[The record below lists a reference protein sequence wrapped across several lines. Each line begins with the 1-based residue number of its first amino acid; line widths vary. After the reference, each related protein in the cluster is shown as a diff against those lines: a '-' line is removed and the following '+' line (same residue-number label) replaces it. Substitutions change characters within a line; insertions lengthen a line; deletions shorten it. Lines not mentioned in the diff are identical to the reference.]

1 MQSHLDC
8 LPPKSA
14 DHLFLSCRTLIL
26 LRPFS
31 SLVQTVLGGGK
42 SRKVLS
48 EGKQQTG
55 FVLLRIYIICASSFV
70 EMQFK
75 VPFPCPVPFVELKKS
90 IRAFEGPERLLG
102 KGFQDYLF
110 VMISPASVKIVRV
123 CVTFLPLPVILT
135 VCFASPPPS
144 SFLSLFVWCPFFFSL
159 LVQARQHW
167 SEAKT
172 AFM

>member
-75 VPFPCPVPFVELKKS
+75 VPFPLPCSFCGIKKEHKS
-90 IRAFEGPERLLG
+90 I
-102 KGFQDYLF
+102 
-110 VMISPASVKIVRV
+110 
-123 CVTFLPLPVILT
+123 
-135 VCFASPPPS
+135 
-144 SFLSLFVWCPFFFSL
+144 
-159 LVQARQHW
+159 
-167 SEAKT
+167 
-172 AFM
+172 